1 MLSLFYAKTK
11 QKKPNP
17 PWYLAALSVGCQ
29 MRRFGFTDCIDI
41 FHPAPQLC
49 MLKISLEI
57 IQLGKTINYIKG
69 CYLFLGSELL
79 LNFTPFCFSFK
90 YALSTL
96 YNVDKHLDAV
106 S

>member
-1 MLSLFYAKTK
+1 MGQLWLGAKRGSL
-11 QKKPNP
+11 
-17 PWYLAALSVGCQ
+17 AL
-29 MRRFGFTDCIDI
+29 FTDCIDI
-41 FHPAPQLC
+41 FHLALRQR
-49 MLKISLEI
+49 MLKITLEV
-57 IQLGKTINYIKG
+57 IQVGKTFTCVKG

-90 YALSTL
+90 YALSAL